1 MNEEMKETPFF
12 TQFLRS
18 TGTIFTSTVLTISV
32 AGMIFARFD
41 PSLRET
47 SSLFAL
53 TPIGITY
60 NTILQI
66 FLGSVI
72 LAAAVAFL
80 FSERYLYKMKFLLR
94 TVIFLLMVL
103 ILFSLFSIIFKWFS
117 VNEPIAW
124 FRFFVSIFICFS
136 VSTGLTLVKQR
147 LEGKKYNKLLE
158 SYKARHNIG

>member
-18 TGTIFTSTVLTISV
+18 TGTIFTSTVLTISI

-41 PSLRET
+41 PGLRET

-66 FLGSVI
+66 FMGSVI
-72 LAAAVAFL
+72 LAAVSAFL
-80 FSERYLYKMKFLLR
+80 FSERFLYKMKFLLR

-117 VNEPIAW
+117 VNDPMGW
-124 FRFFVSIFICFS
+124 LGFFVSILVCFLIS
-136 VSTGLTLVKQR
+136 IGLTLVKQK